1 MGRDSSFWLSPVF
14 LLLVTPPGNFS
25 SKDSNIPQ
33 ILTKFAE
40 TSNLA
45 FMINFECDYTEGA
58 HASILQRLAET
69 NMEQTPGYGKDRH
82 CENAR
87 QIIRRV
93 CNAPDADVHFLVG
106 GTQTNKTVIA
116 SILRPYQGVI
126 CVETGHI
133 AVHETGA
140 IESTGHKVITV
151 PGINGK
157 ITPQL
162 IEQVYRRHF
171 DDKGLEHCVQPGMV
185 YISQSTE
192 VGTVYHLNELEAI
205 SAMCRKL
212 ELPLFLD
219 GARLGYGLAAS
230 DNDTSLADIARLCD
244 VFYIGGPKCGLLFGE
259 AVVILNDALKPDFR
273 TIAKQ
278 CGSIMAKG
286 RLLGVQFGAIMK
298 DHLYSKICGKGTLQA
313 LKIRDALLA
322 KGFKFVTESP
332 TNQQFV
338 IMTPAQF
345 EKLSEEFA
353 LSHIA
358 YLEDGNYSVRICTS
372 WATKDEE
379 VDRLIAMINEL

>member
-1 MGRDSSFWLSPVF
+1 MISFD
-14 LLLVTPPGNFS
+14 N
-25 SKDSNIPQ
+25 DYSN
-33 ILTKFAE
+33 
-40 TSNLA
+40 
-45 FMINFECDYTEGA
+45 GA
-58 HASILQRLAET
+58 HPKVLQKLVET
-69 NMEQTPGYGKDRH
+69 NELRTQPYGADECCMRAKELIKAV
-82 CENAR
+82 CEDEEAN
-87 QIIRRV
+87 V
-93 CNAPDADVHFLVG
+93 FFLTG
-106 GTQTNKTVIA
+106 GTQTNATVID
-116 SILRPYQGVI
+116 SMLYQYEGVI
-126 CVETGHI
+126 AVDTGHI
-133 AVHETGA
+133 NVHEAGA
-140 IESTGHKVITV
+140 IEFTEHKIIVI
-151 PGINGK
+151 PSHEGK
-157 ITPQL
+157 MHARDL
-162 IEQVYRRHF
+162 RKYL
-171 DDKGLEHCVQPGMV
+171 DDFMHDGSNAHCVYPGCV
-185 YISQSTE
+185 YITFPTE
-192 VGTVYHLNELEAI
+192 LGTLYKASEIAGIYEVCKEYGIMLYV
-205 SAMCRKL
+205 
-212 ELPLFLD
+212 D
-219 GARLGYGLAAS
+219 GARMGYGLMS
-230 DNDTSLADIARLCD
+230 EGNDVTLPFLARHCD
-244 VFYIGGPKCGLLFGE
+244 VFYIGGTKCGLLFGE